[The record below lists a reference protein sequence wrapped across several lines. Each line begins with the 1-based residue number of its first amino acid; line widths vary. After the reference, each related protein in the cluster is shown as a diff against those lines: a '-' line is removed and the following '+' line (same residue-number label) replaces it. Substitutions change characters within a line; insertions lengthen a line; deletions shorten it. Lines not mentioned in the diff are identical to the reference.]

1 MRRDSNIR
9 DLESALEEERRK
21 SMLDMNRI
29 RQLEGDLQR
38 KVQEAGENYRNI
50 MSAQRKSEL
59 TLEEIEKLKAEMERE
74 RR

>member
-1 MRRDSNIR
+1 
-9 DLESALEEERRK
+9 
-21 SMLDMNRI
+21 MLDMNRI

>member
-38 KVQEAGENYRNI
+38 KIQEAGENYRNI